1 MQTITYLLNHSL
13 SVAPK
18 ANVYQD
24 IRQGMRVA
32 RSLTVQA
39 KEKKKVY
46 ANSIKDPWPKTN

>member
-1 MQTITYLLNHSL
+1 MQTISYLLHHSL

-24 IRQGMRVA
+24 ITQGMRVA
-32 RSLTVQA
+32 RSLTIQA

-46 ANSIKDPWPKTN
+46 ANSIKDP